1 MTPEGG
7 TLTGER
13 RLSRSLPAALADAEA
28 KGGTPTCGADHERYA
43 GRGAAEVEAAHVR
56 IPREYQWG
64 ACTPAEAKRADDGT
78 VSPTDPGTRSP
89 RLRNGD
95 GNREPPEAHAHPC
108 LHPVHPAPGVL
119 HPHRRVRLVS
129 GCRHR
134 DHAKRRLGTGL
145 TRSRC
150 RSRRDVT
157 TRDDQR
163 GRRRRPAGRPSYR
176 TGAERDQHDDN
187 EHLHGRPTHARPSPI
202 PTDHDTGATRG
213 PASRNDAP
221 SGDGPSCTTV
231 PQNLLDF

>member
-43 GRGAAEVEAAHVR
+43 GRGAAKVEAAYVR

-64 ACTPAEAKRADDGT
+64 ARTAAEAKRAYDGT
-78 VSPTDPGTRSP
+78 VSPTDPGTRAP

-95 GNREPPEAHAHPC
+95 GDREPPEAHAYAC
-108 LHPVHPAPGVL
+108 LHPVRPAPGVL
-119 HPHRRVRLVS
+119 HRHRWMRLVS

-134 DHAKRRLGTGL
+134 DDAKRGLGTGL
-145 TRSRC
+145 TRGRR

-157 TRDDQR
+157 TRGDQR
-163 GRRRRPAGRPSYR
+163 GNRQSARRPNYR
-176 TGAERDQHDDN
+176 TGAEREQHDDN
-187 EHLHGRPTHARPSPI
+187 KHLHGRPTHARPSPV
-202 PTDHDTGATRG
+202 PRDHGTGAAVI
-213 PASRNDAP
+213 PKE
-221 SGDGPSCTTV
+221 
-231 PQNLLDF
+231 